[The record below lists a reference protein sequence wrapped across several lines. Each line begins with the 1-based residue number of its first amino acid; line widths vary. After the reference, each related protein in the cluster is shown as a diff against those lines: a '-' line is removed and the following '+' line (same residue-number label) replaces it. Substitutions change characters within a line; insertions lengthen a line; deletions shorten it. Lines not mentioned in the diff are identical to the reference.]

1 MKTARKFIC
10 VLLAALLS
18 ALLLSSCGASGYVG
32 TWHCEAGDAD
42 FQMELEKDGQVF
54 FYQTLNDFVYTGTWD
69 ETEEGVSV
77 SLDYTDIEME
87 LTANGKDELQNR
99 NWSTPPFIRT
109 KGMEVPRTTVE
120 TLSCFY
126 WIDSKTNMELSVY
139 DDGSWELC
147 DDDYNTLNEGSEDS
161 VKINGYDIVLTSD
174 YGGEL
179 EMELSEDGS
188 QITGYEDMTF
198 RCITTV
204 GDDEDDGGDA
214 VENVGV
220 DPAEFYGCWEYE
232 AYDLWLVVYEN
243 EAYDWISTTDS
254 YSGTYAVEEGEL
266 VLDNGMRYTPDGA
279 GGLTDQDGDA
289 LFASELSDSGSD
301 GDESVD
307 EDIFQ
312 SFVGYWGYDDY
323 DVWAYIYD
331 DGTCEWYSSNG
342 TSISGSCWME
352 GEVLRMELEDDTV
365 MEFSLQGDGLVDH
378 EGDTLSWS
386 TVPDNLGENDWDDE
400 EDDWYYEE
408 PAAGGEGFVGCWEA
422 ATADVWLCIY
432 DDGTFEWYEGGSL
445 GRSSTY
451 EIYGDE
457 ICLDM
462 GADMWLTLDDDGW
475 LCHET
480 EDLEMFPSQLPDY
493 LR

>member
-139 DDGSWELC
+139 YDGSWELC

-198 RCITTV
+198 RCITT
-204 GDDEDDGGDA
+204 
-214 VENVGV
+214 
-220 DPAEFYGCWEYE
+220 
-232 AYDLWLVVYEN
+232 
-243 EAYDWISTTDS
+243 
-254 YSGTYAVEEGEL
+254 
-266 VLDNGMRYTPDGA
+266 
-279 GGLTDQDGDA
+279 
-289 LFASELSDSGSD
+289 
-301 GDESVD
+301 
-307 EDIFQ
+307 
-312 SFVGYWGYDDY
+312 
-323 DVWAYIYD
+323 
-331 DGTCEWYSSNG
+331 DGT
-342 TSISGSCWME
+342 
-352 GEVLRMELEDDTV
+352 D
-365 MEFSLQGDGLVDH
+365 
-378 EGDTLSWS
+378 
-386 TVPDNLGENDWDDE
+386 
-400 EDDWYYEE
+400 
-408 PAAGGEGFVGCWEA
+408 A
-422 ATADVWLCIY
+422 
-432 DDGTFEWYEGGSL
+432 
-445 GRSSTY
+445 
-451 EIYGDE
+451 
-457 ICLDM
+457 
-462 GADMWLTLDDDGW
+462 
-475 LCHET
+475 
-480 EDLEMFPSQLPDY
+480 
-493 LR
+493 